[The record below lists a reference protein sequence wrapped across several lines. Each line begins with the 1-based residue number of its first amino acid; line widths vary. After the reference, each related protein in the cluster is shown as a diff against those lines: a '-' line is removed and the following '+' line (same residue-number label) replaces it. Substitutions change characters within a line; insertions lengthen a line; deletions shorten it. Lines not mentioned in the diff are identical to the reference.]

1 MGLST
6 VDAFKHMNFGSAG
19 TVCLSGDDLKQY
31 QKYLLMIAE
40 DIISVCEENGLTYH
54 LTGGTALGA
63 VRHHGF
69 IPWDD
74 DMDIDISGD
83 DFPRFCRKFSEKYAD
98 KYWLHT
104 CNTHDYGMTINR
116 VRLKGS
122 VFRGREDI
130 GNEECGFFVDLM
142 RMENVPDNILI
153 RYLHGFLCMG
163 MGFLLS
169 CRNFYKNRE
178 LMKQLADNNPDFRKA
193 YLIKSTVGRFI
204 SFITLDRWTRMT
216 QGVYGCCHNSKSRY
230 ISVPSGRKHYF
241 GELRL
246 REGFVTSVKCR
257 FEGHM
262 WCIPSDYDG
271 YLRSM
276 YGDYMSLPPESDREG
291 HIILELKFPGQ

>member
-1 MGLST
+1 
-6 VDAFKHMNFGSAG
+6 
-19 TVCLSGDDLKQY
+19 
-31 QKYLLMIAE
+31 
-40 DIISVCEENGLTYH
+40 
-54 LTGGTALGA
+54 
-63 VRHHGF
+63 
-69 IPWDD
+69 
-74 DMDIDISGD
+74 
-83 DFPRFCRKFSEKYAD
+83 
-98 KYWLHT
+98 
-104 CNTHDYGMTINR
+104 MTINR